1 MSQRILIIGAGFAG
15 LHSALAARRLI
26 TTATEQ
32 GTAKGTG
39 DIEIAMIAPQPR
51 LAILP
56 RLYEEDPNSKVAPL
70 GDILATVGVRFIQG
84 MVDEIDTAK
93 QEVRYSGC
101 ETTNSGSLSITYN
114 RLVLAA
120 GGSVSRPAGVLGLEH
135 AFTVDGVEKAAQL
148 ESHLKQLAL
157 REPSKTRG
165 TVVVCGGGFTGIE
178 VAAELPKR
186 LGNILGS
193 DASSSSSSSPN
204 IRVVVVER
212 ADVVAPD
219 MAPGM
224 RPFISE
230 SLQGLGVEVRLG
242 AAVVG
247 IEKDSSSGDATVRLS
262 SGDRIEAA
270 TVVWTAGTVASP
282 LAAQIP
288 GDKEARSGR
297 VRVDEHLR
305 APSAPTCFVAGDVA
319 LAVADAADGGGGGGH
334 HARMSCQHAMPL
346 GRHAG
351 HNAAADLL
359 GLPLRPYS
367 QPVYV
372 TCLDLG
378 AAGSLAGVG
387 WDTVVTSA
395 GHAAKPLKRYINE
408 TLIYPAHDLASLLA
422 AGDPANTNASAIGA
436 LGSYFRLPGEGG
448 IASCA

>member
-26 TTATEQ
+26 TMATEQ
-32 GTAKGTG
+32 GTAKGAS
-39 DIEIAMIAPQPR
+39 DIEVAMIAPQPR

-56 RLYEEDPNSKVAPL
+56 RLYEEDPNGKIAPL

-84 MVDEIDTAK
+84 TVDEIDTGK
-93 QEVRYSGC
+93 QEVRYSGG
-101 ETTNSGSLSITYN
+101 ETTDSGSQSITYD

-120 GGSVSRPAGVLGLEH
+120 GGRVSRPAGVLGLEH
-135 AFTVDGVEKAAQL
+135 AFTVDGVENAAQL
-148 ESHLKQLAL
+148 ESHLKQLVL
-157 REPSKTRG
+157 REPGKTRG

-178 VAAELPKR
+178 LAAELPKR
-186 LGNILGS
+186 LSDILGN
-193 DASSSSSSSPN
+193 DASSSSSS

-212 ADVVAPD
+212 ADVIAPD

-230 SLQGLGVEVRLG
+230 SLQGLGVEVQLG
-242 AAVVG
+242 TAVVG
-247 IEKDSSSGDATVRLS
+247 IEKNSNGDATVRLS
-262 SGDRIEAA
+262 SGDRVEAA

-288 GDKEARSGR
+288 GDKEAGSGR

-305 APSAPTCFVAGDVA
+305 APSAPACFVAGDVA
-319 LAVADAADGGGGGGH
+319 LAVADAAGGH

-359 GLPLRPYS
+359 GLPPRSYS

-378 AAGSLAGVG
+378 AAGSLVGIG

-395 GHAAKPLKRYINE
+395 GQEAKPLKRYINE
-408 TLIYPAHDLASLLA
+408 TLIYPAQDLAGLLA
-422 AGDPANTNASAIGA
+422 SGDPANTNQSAIGGA
-436 LGSYFRLPGEGG
+436 LGSYFQLPGEGG

>member
-26 TTATEQ
+26 TMATEQ
-32 GTAKGTG
+32 GAAKGTG

-93 QEVRYSGC
+93 QEVRYSGG
-101 ETTNSGSLSITYN
+101 ETTNSGSHSITYN

-148 ESHLKQLAL
+148 ESHFKQLAL

-193 DASSSSSSSPN
+193 DASSSSSSPN

-212 ADVVAPD
+212 ADVIAPD

-247 IEKDSSSGDATVRLS
+247 IEKDSGSGDATVRLS

-334 HARMSCQHAMPL
+334 HARI
-346 GRHAG
+346 
-351 HNAAADLL
+351 
-359 GLPLRPYS
+359 